1 MRLLVLAVA
10 SIVLLL
16 AVWLLILSG
25 AVEEP
30 TPAGRVEAAIIP
42 PLNLEAPP
50 PPAPVTSTTPST
62 SMPRAHETAPI
73 KPTPIA
79 GEVADVIRAGFA
91 RFGPAV
97 AEQAVRVARC
107 ESTLNPQA
115 TNGHHAGLFQVAEP
129 YHRAR
134 ITRLGFTWA
143 QMLEPAPNTAVAAD
157 LYAESGWQPWSCR
170 WAA

>member
-1 MRLLVLAVA
+1 VRLAIAVA
-10 SIVLLL
+10 LFIFALWFLTTLTV
-16 AVWLLILSG
+16 AEQITP
-25 AVEEP
+25 EP
-30 TPAGRVEAAIIP
+30 KVEAGLIP

-50 PPAPVTSTTPST
+50 PPAPVTTMVPST

-79 GEVADVIRAGFA
+79 GEVADIIRAGFA

-107 ESTLNPQA
+107 ESTLNPTA

-134 ITRLGFTWA
+134 IARLGFTWA